1 MNNQL
6 DDIPDI
12 SVEWYRDIVDFAG
25 RTPHWFQQLVDVGT
39 DAVLL
44 VFAALFL
51 GAWWRA
57 RRRDDRT
64 MAFALLAPVAMV
76 TAYLVSEV
84 IKTFIQED
92 RPCRLVSGVV
102 TIAQCPPLGDWS
114 LPSNHSTLVAA
125 AAAALVVAWRRTMPY
140 VTILAVL
147 GAFSRVFVGVHFPHD
162 VLAGVLLGAIAA
174 PLIMLVLA
182 VPVTSLAGWARS
194 TAALRVLLTDARTS
208 RSVPAHRR

>member
-1 MNNQL
+1 MDPKL
-6 DDIPDI
+6 DDIPDV
-12 SVEWYRDIVDFAG
+12 SVELYRDVVDFAG
-25 RTPHWFQQLVDVGT
+25 QTPHWFQTFVEVGT
-39 DAVLL
+39 DAVLF

-57 RRRDDRT
+57 RKRDDRT
-64 MAFALLAPVAMV
+64 MALALLAPVAMV
-76 TAYLVSEV
+76 AAYVGSEV

-114 LPSNHSTLVAA
+114 LPSNHSTLVAG
-125 AAAALVVAWRRTMPY
+125 AAAALVVAWRRTLPY
-140 VTILAVL
+140 VAILAVL

-162 VLAGVLLGAIAA
+162 VLAGMLLGAIAA

-182 VPVTSLAGWARS
+182 VPVTSLAGWARR
-194 TAALRVLLTDARTS
+194 TAALRVLLTDTRTS
-208 RSVPAHRR
+208 RSAPAHRR